1 MPTISITMFCSWL
14 VTITDLYLLY
24 SFSRRSHCFFSRY
37 DFTLSIVGNIRR
49 YFRNSCSE
57 FCNEYIF

>member
-1 MPTISITMFCSWL
+1 MFCSWL

-57 FCNEYIF
+57 FCNE